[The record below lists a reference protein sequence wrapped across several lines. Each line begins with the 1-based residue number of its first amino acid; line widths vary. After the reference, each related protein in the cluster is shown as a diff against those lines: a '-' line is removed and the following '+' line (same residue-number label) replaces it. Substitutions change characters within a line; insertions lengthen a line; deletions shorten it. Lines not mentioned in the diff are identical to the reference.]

1 MRTYDRATL
10 QAAKEAWESGEY
22 GWQWQ
27 RIRRIAAEQ
36 GFLYPPTGSR
46 HDDRDSESPSQ
57 RAIIWRA
64 LEDNPRE
71 LEAIV
76 RRASSWSGVVDRII
90 GLESRLRTDAD
101 YADRDREFDDDRPT
115 HVQAAMS
122 LAAILTRISDS
133 NGEGAA

>member
-1 MRTYDRATL
+1 MRTFDRATFL
-10 QAAKEAWESGEY
+10 AAKAEWESGEF

-36 GFLYPPTGSR
+36 GFIYPPTGSR
-46 HDDRDSESPSQ
+46 HDDRDSEQPSQ

-64 LEDNPRE
+64 LEDNPTE

-76 RRASSWSGVVDRII
+76 RRAKSWSGVVDRII

-101 YADRDREFDDDRPT
+101 YADRDREFDDPRPD
-115 HVQAAMS
+115 HKQAVHS
-122 LAAILTRISDS
+122 LAAILERLEASR
-133 NGEGAA
+133 

>member
-1 MRTYDRATL
+1 MRTFDRATFL
-10 QAAKEAWESGEY
+10 AAKAEWESGEF

-36 GFLYPPTGSR
+36 GFIYPPTGSR
-46 HDDRDSESPSQ
+46 HDDRDSEQPSQ

-76 RRASSWSGVVDRII
+76 HRASSWSGVVDRII
-90 GLESRLRTDAD
+90 GLEARLRTDAD
-101 YADRDREFDDDRPT
+101 YAARDREFDKDEPT
-115 HVQAAMS
+115 HRQAAMS

-133 NGEGAA
+133 TEGAA